1 METYHIEPFHRQ
13 MASYALSTSEG
24 SGGTNWSPFFYRVR
38 SLPTLSKTGAISN
51 ERQTVIVADLLIV
64 EIDFRD
70 ITSPIQY

>member
-13 MASYALSTSEG
+13 MASYALSTEG
-24 SGGTNWSPFFYRVR
+24 SGGTNWSTFFYRVR